1 MNAKQAAFLV
11 GKVILAAAIMA
22 WLFHRTDAHQ
32 VWLSV
37 RDAHRIPIVLGLIL
51 WLVTI
56 VIAGWRWSRLLGI
69 LGIHIPVASLTC
81 SRTRDG

>member
-11 GKVILAAAIMA
+11 GKVILAAGIMA
-22 WLFHRTDAHQ
+22 WLFHRTDAHV

-37 RDAHRIPIVLGLIL
+37 RDAHRIPIVAGLIL

-56 VIAGWRWSRLLGI
+56 VIAG
-69 LGIHIPVASLTC
+69 C
-81 SRTRDG
+81 F